1 MSQMKLLYSLKDNQY
16 EDKGHNHTRSIVRAV
31 VYDDFNR
38 IALTKINAK
47 DIFGLRDY
55 YELPG
60 GGVNQKETLINALK
74 RELDEELGAKIN
86 NIVPL
91 GRVVD
96 FYNLIN
102 RKNNQHYYL
111 CHVSSLGESHQEE
124 RELQLI
130 EKIVWVDIDTAISLY
145 ETMQNEL
152 VGFLVKQ
159 RELPI
164 LKIAKAKMSLLNRIR

>member
-1 MSQMKLLYSLKDNQY
+1 MKLLYSLNDNQY
-16 EDKGHNHTRSIVRAV
+16 ENLGFDHTRSIVRAV
-31 VYDDFNR
+31 LYDDNNR
-38 IALTKINAK
+38 IALTKIKAK
-47 DIFGLRDY
+47 DIFGVRDY

-60 GGVNQKETLINALK
+60 GGVNKNERLIDALK
-74 RELDEELGAKIN
+74 RELDEELGAKID

-96 FYNLIN
+96 FYNLIK

-111 CHVSSLGESHQEE
+111 CHVSSIGKNHQEE
-124 RELQLI
+124 REHQLI
-130 EKIVWVDIDTAISLY
+130 EKIVWVDIDSAISLY
-145 ETMQNEL
+145 ETMQNVL

-164 LKIAKAKMSLLNRIR
+164 LRIAKAKMSLLNRLR